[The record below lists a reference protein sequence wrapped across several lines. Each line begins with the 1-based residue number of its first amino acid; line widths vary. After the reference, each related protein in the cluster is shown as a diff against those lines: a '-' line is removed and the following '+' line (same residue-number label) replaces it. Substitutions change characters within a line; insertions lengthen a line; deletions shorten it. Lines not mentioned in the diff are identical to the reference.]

1 MSSLRNSIKK
11 ADPAPEKKEE
21 IMLNLNLLFEL
32 ATSKCDH
39 FKTQIADNIRTAG
52 TIENPTIP
60 ITHIIADTSE
70 MRAYCKDD
78 STKIVGEAT
87 NAIKSFVTGG
97 SENVISGVGALI
109 GAGINMLMGSGEGVQ
124 AEHSDYFIMVDGLAL
139 VRIDVKSW
147 IRKVTVVGI
156 TQKIESVL
164 AFTAVK
170 SSVDVDK
177 ISFNTFMEAYKYQLQ
192 RDAAHAL
199 NENDLMKE
207 IKRAKEVYNLL
218 KTDSRSF
225 GPGNRFLFHLRLIC
239 TSSRSISDNLHSSHY
254 PTTPDFPNTISQS
267 FQYLLQIVAKV
278 PSPIHFSILLNR

>member
-1 MSSLRNSIKK
+1 MYKR
-11 ADPAPEKKEE
+11 
-21 IMLNLNLLFEL
+21 
-32 ATSKCDH
+32 
-39 FKTQIADNIRTAG
+39 QAG

-177 ISFNTFMEAYKYQLQ
+177 ISFNTFMEAYKDQLQ
-192 RDAAHAL
+192 RD
-199 NENDLMKE
+199 EMCIRDRPKQ
-207 IKRAKEVYNLL
+207 
-218 KTDSRSF
+218 
-225 GPGNRFLFHLRLIC
+225 GPQLDPNIEAPDF
-239 TSSRSISDNLHSSHY
+239 TNRSI
-254 PTTPDFPNTISQS
+254 I
-267 FQYLLQIVAKV
+267 
-278 PSPIHFSILLNR
+278 PS

>member
-1 MSSLRNSIKK
+1 MTYLLKNYLLLRFNPDYFCRVSLQNNSLFLNLKAMSSLRNSIKK

-218 KTDSRSF
+218 KTDSAESTLVF
-225 GPGNRFLFHLRLIC
+225 DTLKLPGQN
-239 TSSRSISDNLHSSHY
+239 
-254 PTTPDFPNTISQS
+254 
-267 FQYLLQIVAKV
+267 
-278 PSPIHFSILLNR
+278 IHPAIIH

>member
-1 MSSLRNSIKK
+1 
-11 ADPAPEKKEE
+11 
-21 IMLNLNLLFEL
+21 MLNLNLLFEL

-109 GAGINMLMGSGEGVQ
+109 GAGINMLMGSGEVVRMFGLY
-124 AEHSDYFIMVDGLAL
+124 SFMVDGLAL

-192 RDAAHAL
+192 RDAAHEL

-218 KTDSRSF
+218 KTDSAESTLVF
-225 GPGNRFLFHLRLIC
+225 DTLKLPGQN
-239 TSSRSISDNLHSSHY
+239 
-254 PTTPDFPNTISQS
+254 
-267 FQYLLQIVAKV
+267 
-278 PSPIHFSILLNR
+278 IHPAFIH

>member
-1 MSSLRNSIKK
+1 MTYLLKNYLLLRFNPDYFCRVSLQNNSLFLNLKAMSSLRNSIKK

-177 ISFNTFMEAYKYQLQ
+177 ISFNTFMEAY
-192 RDAAHAL
+192 
-199 NENDLMKE
+199 
-207 IKRAKEVYNLL
+207 
-218 KTDSRSF
+218 
-225 GPGNRFLFHLRLIC
+225 
-239 TSSRSISDNLHSSHY
+239 
-254 PTTPDFPNTISQS
+254 PDFVNAYPKT
-267 FQYLLQIVAKV
+267 
-278 PSPIHFSILLNR
+278 HH

>member
-1 MSSLRNSIKK
+1 
-11 ADPAPEKKEE
+11 
-21 IMLNLNLLFEL
+21 MLNLNLLFEL

-156 TQKIESVL
+156 TQIQ
-164 AFTAVK
+164 
-170 SSVDVDK
+170 
-177 ISFNTFMEAYKYQLQ
+177 YY
-192 RDAAHAL
+192 
-199 NENDLMKE
+199 
-207 IKRAKEVYNLL
+207 
-218 KTDSRSF
+218 
-225 GPGNRFLFHLRLIC
+225 
-239 TSSRSISDNLHSSHY
+239 HSY
-254 PTTPDFPNTISQS
+254 PEYPM
-267 FQYLLQIVAKV
+267 
-278 PSPIHFSILLNR
+278 

>member
-1 MSSLRNSIKK
+1 MTYLLKNYLLLRFNPDYFCRVSLQNNSLFLNLKAMSSLRNSIKK

-207 IKRAKEVYNLL
+207 IKRAKEVYNML
-218 KTDSRSF
+218 KTDSAESTLVFDTLKLPGQNIHPSF
-225 GPGNRFLFHLRLIC
+225 
-239 TSSRSISDNLHSSHY
+239 
-254 PTTPDFPNTISQS
+254 
-267 FQYLLQIVAKV
+267 
-278 PSPIHFSILLNR
+278 IH

>member
-1 MSSLRNSIKK
+1 
-11 ADPAPEKKEE
+11 
-21 IMLNLNLLFEL
+21 MLNLNLLFEL

-78 STKIVGEAT
+78 ST
-87 NAIKSFVTGG
+87 
-97 SENVISGVGALI
+97 VISGVGALI

-139 VRIDVKSW
+139 VRIDIKSW

-218 KTDSRSF
+218 KTDSAESTLVF
-225 GPGNRFLFHLRLIC
+225 DTLKLPGQN
-239 TSSRSISDNLHSSHY
+239 
-254 PTTPDFPNTISQS
+254 
-267 FQYLLQIVAKV
+267 
-278 PSPIHFSILLNR
+278 IHPAFIH

>member
-1 MSSLRNSIKK
+1 MTYLLKNYLLLRFNPDYFCRVSLQNNSLFLNLKAMSSLRNSIKK

-147 IRKVTVVGI
+147 IRKVTVVAI

-218 KTDSRSF
+218 KTDSAESTLVF
-225 GPGNRFLFHLRLIC
+225 DTLKLPGQN
-239 TSSRSISDNLHSSHY
+239 
-254 PTTPDFPNTISQS
+254 
-267 FQYLLQIVAKV
+267 
-278 PSPIHFSILLNR
+278 IHPAFIH

>member
-1 MSSLRNSIKK
+1 
-11 ADPAPEKKEE
+11 
-21 IMLNLNLLFEL
+21 MLNLNLLFEL

-139 VRIDVKSW
+139 VCIDIKSW

-218 KTDSRSF
+218 KTDSAESTLVF
-225 GPGNRFLFHLRLIC
+225 DTLKLPGQN
-239 TSSRSISDNLHSSHY
+239 
-254 PTTPDFPNTISQS
+254 
-267 FQYLLQIVAKV
+267 
-278 PSPIHFSILLNR
+278 IHPAFIH

>member
-1 MSSLRNSIKK
+1 
-11 ADPAPEKKEE
+11 
-21 IMLNLNLLFEL
+21 MLNLNLLFEL

-109 GAGINMLMGSGEGVQ
+109 GAG
-124 AEHSDYFIMVDGLAL
+124 HSDYFIMVDGLAL

-218 KTDSRSF
+218 KTDSAESTLVF
-225 GPGNRFLFHLRLIC
+225 DTLKLPGQN
-239 TSSRSISDNLHSSHY
+239 
-254 PTTPDFPNTISQS
+254 
-267 FQYLLQIVAKV
+267 
-278 PSPIHFSILLNR
+278 IHPAFIH

>member
-1 MSSLRNSIKK
+1 MTYLLKNYLLLRFNPDYFCRVSLQNNSLFLNLKAMSSLRNSIKK

-218 KTDSRSF
+218 KTDSAESTLVF
-225 GPGNRFLFHLRLIC
+225 DTLKLPGQN
-239 TSSRSISDNLHSSHY
+239 
-254 PTTPDFPNTISQS
+254 
-267 FQYLLQIVAKV
+267 
-278 PSPIHFSILLNR
+278 IHPAFID

>member
-1 MSSLRNSIKK
+1 
-11 ADPAPEKKEE
+11 
-21 IMLNLNLLFEL
+21 
-32 ATSKCDH
+32 
-39 FKTQIADNIRTAG
+39 
-52 TIENPTIP
+52 
-60 ITHIIADTSE
+60 
-70 MRAYCKDD
+70 
-78 STKIVGEAT
+78 
-87 NAIKSFVTGG
+87 
-97 SENVISGVGALI
+97 
-109 GAGINMLMGSGEGVQ
+109 MLMGSGEGVQ

-177 ISFNTFMEAYKYQLQ
+177 ISFNTFMEAYNYQLQ

-218 KTDSRSF
+218 KTDSAESTLVF
-225 GPGNRFLFHLRLIC
+225 DTLKLPGQN
-239 TSSRSISDNLHSSHY
+239 
-254 PTTPDFPNTISQS
+254 
-267 FQYLLQIVAKV
+267 
-278 PSPIHFSILLNR
+278 IHPAFIH

>member
-1 MSSLRNSIKK
+1 MKNFMDKDFLLSNEISKKLYHDFSSNMPII
-11 ADPAPEKKEE
+11 DYHCH
-21 IMLNLNLLFEL
+21 I
-32 ATSKCDH
+32 
-39 FKTQIADNIRTAG
+39 
-52 TIENPTIP
+52 NP
-60 ITHIIADTSE
+60 
-70 MRAYCKDD
+70 
-78 STKIVGEAT
+78 
-87 NAIKSFVTGG
+87 
-97 SENVISGVGALI
+97 
-109 GAGINMLMGSGEGVQ
+109 
-124 AEHSDYFIMVDGLAL
+124 

-218 KTDSRSF
+218 KTDSAESTLVF
-225 GPGNRFLFHLRLIC
+225 DTLKLPGQN
-239 TSSRSISDNLHSSHY
+239 
-254 PTTPDFPNTISQS
+254 
-267 FQYLLQIVAKV
+267 
-278 PSPIHFSILLNR
+278 IHPAFIH

>member
-1 MSSLRNSIKK
+1 
-11 ADPAPEKKEE
+11 
-21 IMLNLNLLFEL
+21 MLNLNLLFEL

-109 GAGINMLMGSGEGVQ
+109 GAG
-124 AEHSDYFIMVDGLAL
+124 
-139 VRIDVKSW
+139 
-147 IRKVTVVGI
+147 TVVGI

-218 KTDSRSF
+218 KTDSAESTLVF
-225 GPGNRFLFHLRLIC
+225 DTLKLPGQN
-239 TSSRSISDNLHSSHY
+239 
-254 PTTPDFPNTISQS
+254 
-267 FQYLLQIVAKV
+267 
-278 PSPIHFSILLNR
+278 IHPAFIH

>member
-1 MSSLRNSIKK
+1 
-11 ADPAPEKKEE
+11 
-21 IMLNLNLLFEL
+21 MLNLNLLFEL

-87 NAIKSFVTGG
+87 NAIK
-97 SENVISGVGALI
+97 
-109 GAGINMLMGSGEGVQ
+109 AGINMLMVSGEGVQ

-218 KTDSRSF
+218 KTDSAESTLVF
-225 GPGNRFLFHLRLIC
+225 DTLKLPGQN
-239 TSSRSISDNLHSSHY
+239 
-254 PTTPDFPNTISQS
+254 
-267 FQYLLQIVAKV
+267 
-278 PSPIHFSILLNR
+278 IHPAFIH

>member
-1 MSSLRNSIKK
+1 M
-11 ADPAPEKKEE
+11 
-21 IMLNLNLLFEL
+21 
-32 ATSKCDH
+32 
-39 FKTQIADNIRTAG
+39 
-52 TIENPTIP
+52 
-60 ITHIIADTSE
+60 
-70 MRAYCKDD
+70 
-78 STKIVGEAT
+78 TKSG
-87 NAIKSFVTGG
+87 KSFVTGG

-192 RDAAHAL
+192 RDAAHAHAL

-218 KTDSRSF
+218 KTDSAESTLVF
-225 GPGNRFLFHLRLIC
+225 DTLKLPGQN
-239 TSSRSISDNLHSSHY
+239 
-254 PTTPDFPNTISQS
+254 
-267 FQYLLQIVAKV
+267 
-278 PSPIHFSILLNR
+278 IHPAFIH

>member
-1 MSSLRNSIKK
+1 
-11 ADPAPEKKEE
+11 
-21 IMLNLNLLFEL
+21 MLNLNLLFEL

-124 AEHSDYFIMVDGLAL
+124 AEH
-139 VRIDVKSW
+139 
-147 IRKVTVVGI
+147 
-156 TQKIESVL
+156 
-164 AFTAVK
+164 
-170 SSVDVDK
+170 
-177 ISFNTFMEAYKYQLQ
+177 
-192 RDAAHAL
+192 
-199 NENDLMKE
+199 
-207 IKRAKEVYNLL
+207 
-218 KTDSRSF
+218 
-225 GPGNRFLFHLRLIC
+225 
-239 TSSRSISDNLHSSHY
+239 
-254 PTTPDFPNTISQS
+254 
-267 FQYLLQIVAKV
+267 
-278 PSPIHFSILLNR
+278 

>member
-218 KTDSRSF
+218 KTDSAESTLVF
-225 GPGNRFLFHLRLIC
+225 DTLKLPGQN
-239 TSSRSISDNLHSSHY
+239 
-254 PTTPDFPNTISQS
+254 
-267 FQYLLQIVAKV
+267 
-278 PSPIHFSILLNR
+278 IHPAFVH

>member
-1 MSSLRNSIKK
+1 
-11 ADPAPEKKEE
+11 
-21 IMLNLNLLFEL
+21 MLNLNLLFEL

-39 FKTQIADNIRTAG
+39 FKTQITDNIRTAG

-139 VRIDVKSW
+139 VRIDIKSW

-218 KTDSRSF
+218 KTDSAESTLVFDTLKLPGQNILTKKIPGRSGREIVF
-225 GPGNRFLFHLRLIC
+225 YFIFDLFVHHLVVFLIISTRHMIQPLLIFQIPFHSL
-239 TSSRSISDNLHSSHY
+239 
-254 PTTPDFPNTISQS
+254 FNT
-267 FQYLLQIVAKV
+267 FFKL
-278 PSPIHFSILLNR
+278 

>member
-1 MSSLRNSIKK
+1 MTYLLKNYLLLRFNPDYFCRVSLQNNSLFLNLKAMSSLRNSIKK

-218 KTDSRSF
+218 KTDSAESTLVF
-225 GPGNRFLFHLRLIC
+225 YTLKLPGQN
-239 TSSRSISDNLHSSHY
+239 
-254 PTTPDFPNTISQS
+254 
-267 FQYLLQIVAKV
+267 
-278 PSPIHFSILLNR
+278 IHPAFIH

>member
-1 MSSLRNSIKK
+1 
-11 ADPAPEKKEE
+11 
-21 IMLNLNLLFEL
+21 
-32 ATSKCDH
+32 
-39 FKTQIADNIRTAG
+39 
-52 TIENPTIP
+52 
-60 ITHIIADTSE
+60 
-70 MRAYCKDD
+70 
-78 STKIVGEAT
+78 
-87 NAIKSFVTGG
+87 
-97 SENVISGVGALI
+97 
-109 GAGINMLMGSGEGVQ
+109 
-124 AEHSDYFIMVDGLAL
+124 MVDGLAL

-218 KTDSRSF
+218 KTDSAESTLVFDTLKLPGQIFTRFYSLKKFPVVRAGKSF
-225 GPGNRFLFHLRLIC
+225 FI
-239 TSSRSISDNLHSSHY
+239 SSSTYLYIIS
-254 PTTPDFPNTISQS
+254 
-267 FQYLLQIVAKV
+267 
-278 PSPIHFSILLNR
+278 